1 MDYEKLAELLF
12 PEITMTVDELLKKY
26 PARDLPKGAEVTR
39 FAPSPTGYLHIGGVY
54 QCALAKSI
62 ASSTGGKFLL
72 RIEDTDQKRK
82 VEGAADIIY
91 PALKNFDI
99 LPDEGYVS
107 ETEEIGEYGPY
118 LQSKRNYYYCVFA
131 KDLVRRGL
139 AYPCFCQGEEDE
151 DEDTP
156 VTDYRAEQKRLGVP
170 TGYYGQWAK
179 CRNLTYEQVE
189 ENIKQ
194 GKKFKIRIRSN
205 GDGYKRMI
213 FNDELRGKI
222 SFPINFVD
230 YVILKSDK
238 TALYH
243 LAHLVDDTLMHTT
256 LVSRDESWLPSAP
269 LHIQLF
275 EYMNL
280 PHPKYLH
287 TTTLMTID
295 ANKGTK
301 RKISKRYD
309 DWADCRWF
317 IEQGYY
323 KTTILEYLLNLL
335 NSNFE
340 IWRMQNPTV
349 DAREFKFS
357 ISKMGKSGALFD
369 LVKFKDI
376 SKTVISKLSAKTVYE
391 ASTEWAKTYDSEL
404 YNLLTKDP
412 DYSVKMLNIEREIKK
427 PRKDIEKWSDIK
439 TYYFYFFDELFKGE
453 NYEMDE
459 KWDKDTICTIME
471 KYLSS
476 YDSSDEK
483 DVWFNKIKQIA
494 GEIGFATDMKEYKAN
509 PDAYKG
515 SYGDVSSI
523 IRVVLTSKKNTP
535 DLYDIC
541 SLIGKDRMAKRFEI
555 YKKA

>member
-12 PEITMTVDELLKKY
+12 PEITLTVEDLMKKF
-26 PARDLPKGAEVTR
+26 PQRDLPKGAEVTR

-54 QCALAKSI
+54 QCALAKFL
-62 ASSTGGKFLL
+62 ATSSQGKFIL
-72 RIEDTDQKRK
+72 RIEDTDQKREVK
-82 VEGAADIIY
+82 GAADIIH
-91 PALKNFDI
+91 PALVNFDI
-99 LPDEGYVS
+99 IPDEGYIS
-107 ETEEIGEYGPY
+107 STEELGDYGPY
-118 LQSKRNYYYCVFA
+118 LQSRRNEYYQVFA
-131 KDLVRRGL
+131 KELVRRGL
-139 AYPCFCQGEEDE
+139 AYPCFCQGDDE
-151 DEDTP
+151 DDDDN
-156 VTDYRAEQKRLGVP
+156 DYRAEQKRLGVP
-170 TGYYGQWAK
+170 IGYYGQWAK

-194 GKKFKIRIRSN
+194 GKSFKIRIKSN

-213 FNDELRGKI
+213 FVDELRGKI

-256 LVSRDESWLPSAP
+256 IVTRDESWLPSAP

-280 PHPKYLH
+280 PHPRYLH
-287 TTTLMTID
+287 TPTIMTID
-295 ANKGTK
+295 SNTQTK
-301 RKISKRYD
+301 RKVSKRYD
-309 DWADCRWF
+309 AWADCRWF
-317 IEQGYY
+317 IEKGYY
-323 KTTILEYLLNLL
+323 KTTILEYLLNIL

-340 IWRMQNPTV
+340 IWRTQNPMVPAT
-349 DAREFKFS
+349 EFKLS

-369 LVKFKDI
+369 LVKLNDI
-376 SKTVISKLSAKTVYE
+376 SKTVISKLSNKIVYE
-391 ASTEWAKTYDSEL
+391 ESTKWAKVYDSEL
-404 YNLLTKDP
+404 YDILTKDP
-412 DYSVKMLNIEREIKK
+412 EYSLKMFNIEREIKK

-439 TYYFYFFDELFKGE
+439 TYYFYFFDELFADQKD
-453 NYEMDE
+453 YEMDE
-459 KWDKDTICTIME
+459 KWDKDLVLRIMN
-471 KYLSS
+471 KYVET
-476 YDSSDEK
+476 YDSNDEK

-494 GEIGFATDMKEYKAN
+494 GEEGFATDMKEYKAN
-509 PDAYKG
+509 PNDYKG

-541 SLIGKDRMAKRFEI
+541 SLLGKDRMIERI
-555 YKKA
+555 KKYQNQI